1 MKNLCTLVYYIIYKL
16 RVYTHFMLIFM
27 RFGVYRMNINAL
39 GRMKVPQT
47 LRQS

>member
-27 RFGVYRMNINAL
+27 RFGVCRMIINAL
-39 GRMKVPQT
+39 GRMKMLQIFMQP
-47 LRQS
+47 